1 MNEKIILS
9 LVIPAYNEEKRIG
22 KSLEK
27 IIEYLYSKDVTTE
40 VLVINDGSKDNT
52 SSISASYKEKYPLL
66 NVLENEQNKGK
77 GYSVKRG
84 VLSAAGDFIIFTDA
98 DLSTP
103 IEETDKVLS
112 ALQEGYDVAIGSRHV
127 KGAKIEIKQP
137 LHRHIMG
144 RVFNF
149 FVRIFT
155 VPYIS
160 DSQCGFKGFKK
171 EKAIEIFNRMDTYG
185 WSFDVEILYLAHKL
199 ELKIKEV
206 PITWRDSP
214 ASRINPLTDP
224 LKMFTDVIKIRWKHR
239 NVSSNNR

>member
-1 MNEKIILS
+1 MNEKITLS
-9 LVIPAYNEEKRIG
+9 IVIPAYNEEKRIG

-27 IIEYLYSKDVTTE
+27 VIGYLSSKDIKTE

-52 SSISASYKEKYPLL
+52 SYIANSYKEKYPLL
-66 NVLENEQNKGK
+66 NIIENDQNRGK

-84 VLSAAGDFIIFTDA
+84 VLSATGDFIIFTDA

-103 IEETDKVLS
+103 VEETEKILS
-112 ALQEGYDVAIGSRHV
+112 ALQNGYDVAIGSRHL
-127 KGAKIEIKQP
+127 KGSNIEIKQP
-137 LHRHIMG
+137 FHRHIMG

-160 DSQCGFKGFKK
+160 DSQCGFKGFKR
-171 EKAIEIFNRMDTYG
+171 EKAVEIFNLMDTYG
-185 WSFDVEILYLAHKL
+185 WSFDVEILYLAHRL
-199 ELKIKEV
+199 ELKIEEV

-214 ASRINPLTDP
+214 ASRINPITDP
-224 LKMFTDVIKIRWKHR
+224 LKMFIDVIKIRWKHR
-239 NVSSNNR
+239 NIRKKV